1 MSSARSVTYP
11 RTIAIL
17 RALQLGDL
25 LCSVPAFRA
34 LRAAFP
40 KASITLIGLP
50 WAKAFV
56 QQFTHYLDEFIEFP
70 GYPGLPEQ
78 DTDFGRLATFLE
90 YMRARRF
97 DWLIQMQGDGSY
109 VNDLARLCGARDR
122 MGFAHPSSAGSGTK
136 G

>member
-56 QQFTHYLDEFIEFP
+56 QRFTHYLDEFIEFP

-78 DTDFGRLATFLE
+78 RSEEHTSELQSPCNLVCRLLLE
-90 YMRARRF
+90 KTNIYTA
-97 DWLIQMQGDGSY
+97 D
-109 VNDLARLCGARDR
+109 
-122 MGFAHPSSAGSGTK
+122 SAPTYELTVP
-136 G
+136 